1 MVIIM
6 IWICGEGR
14 AASAEP
20 QVVPPPPGAG
30 PRELTGTGRLLAPAG
45 PPAVHCYCCL
55 PAAGTRMG
63 AQAACTEHWGS
74 DGRAG
79 GVH

>member
-30 PRELTGTGRLLAPAG
+30 RAHWHRLLAPAG
-45 PPAVHCYCCL
+45 PPAVHYYCCL

-63 AQAACTEHWGS
+63 AQAACTEHWGP